1 MSISFYVKNRKKFL
15 GYEAV
20 LNVETALSLLDRE
33 LYSYNTGNID
43 INDLLLSPVSNY
55 QCLLIGDGKES
66 ARGFELYYNNKN
78 KDYSV
83 RIFTPSSREDWL
95 LALEYIKALAKKFD
109 SKIISE
115 TGEEYTA
122 ENIEKFDYEYDV
134 LYGIKTISSGLQDEE
149 VNVYNV
155 YGINRVVSFNQE
167 MIDKI
172 ENSDSPID
180 TFSDI
185 VKEIQYLD
193 AFSANQQF
201 FRNKEDGKIM
211 GAYTLTQNLRT
222 ILPYKPSVEFEN
234 IEIIEN
240 KDVSFWNI
248 GLVTIDGD
256 ENNESSY
263 QVAGNLNYDDFIKNL
278 PENKYRFIDASYIMV
293 EPLNREELLE
303 LVK

>member
-15 GYEAV
+15 GYEPV
-20 LNVETALSLLDRE
+20 LNVEDALSLLDKE
-33 LYSYNTGNID
+33 LYSYNTENID
-43 INDLLLSPVSNY
+43 VNDLLLSPVSNY
-55 QCLLIGDGKES
+55 QCVLIGDGKES

-78 KDYSV
+78 KDYSI

-122 ENIEKFDYEYDV
+122 ENIDKFDYEYDV

-263 QVAGNLNYDDFIKNL
+263 QVVGNLNYDDFIKKL
-278 PENKYRFIDASYIMV
+278 PVNKYSFIDASYIMV
-293 EPLNREELLE
+293 EPLSKKEMLELLQ
-303 LVK
+303 

>member
-1 MSISFYVKNRKKFL
+1 M
-15 GYEAV
+15 
-20 LNVETALSLLDRE
+20 
-33 LYSYNTGNID
+33 
-43 INDLLLSPVSNY
+43 
-55 QCLLIGDGKES
+55 
-66 ARGFELYYNNKN
+66 YYNNEN
-78 KDYSV
+78 KDYSI

-122 ENIEKFDYEYDV
+122 ENIDEFDYEYDV

-155 YGINRVVSFNQE
+155 YGINRVVSFNQK

-180 TFSDI
+180 TFSDM

-222 ILPYKPSVEFEN
+222 ILPYEPSVEFEN
-234 IEIIEN
+234 IE
-240 KDVSFWNI
+240 NI
-248 GLVTIDGD
+248 LESAGITLEEEREALSKLDSETI
-256 ENNESSY
+256 
-263 QVAGNLNYDDFIKNL
+263 K
-278 PENKYRFIDASYIMV
+278 
-293 EPLNREELLE
+293 ELEDLE
-303 LVK
+303 LYALLALIPEDSKNYKKEYKEKVKGGV